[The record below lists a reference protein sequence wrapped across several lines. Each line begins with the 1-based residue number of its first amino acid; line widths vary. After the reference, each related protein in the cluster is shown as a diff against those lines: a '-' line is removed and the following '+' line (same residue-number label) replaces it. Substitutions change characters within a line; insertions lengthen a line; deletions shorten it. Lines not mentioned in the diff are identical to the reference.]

1 MDVDAQAAE
10 VAGLLGERLG
20 ARGTTLSDRVA
31 RARRRLPPALRVAA
45 AELIEAQHMAA
56 HPRLARRIDPARVAR
71 AHAELVAHLTAVDRS
86 ARRRSAALDLLAKV
100 GFQVLA
106 VAGLVLAI
114 LLWRGFL

>member
-1 MDVDAQAAE
+1 MDVDALAAE
-10 VAGLLGERLG
+10 VAGLLKERLG

-71 AHAELVAHLTAVDRS
+71 AHAALVAHLTSIDRAT
-86 ARRRSAALDLLAKV
+86 ARRVALLDMVATL

-106 VAGLVLAI
+106 VSALILAVLV
-114 LLWRGFL
+114 WRGFL